1 MFPQTRMFGSLALL
15 GLAIRSLRYPMV
27 FSTVGVQ
34 LPHPGDS
41 YYHLRRIWFS
51 VARFPESLAFDR
63 YSSFPEGSQIPW
75 PVAFDWTIAAVI
87 RPFVD
92 PGDQSAV
99 EALAVWVPALLGAA
113 NTGLIA
119 LFAARFYGLAAGW
132 LAGLVYSAMPIG
144 FVFSQLGVIDHHVA
158 VALLSTSMLWLAAE
172 LFSSSDRAESLAES
186 RRAPA
191 VGLSCALGLSM
202 AITLLVW
209 PGSLLH
215 AGVLQVALGLRWLM
229 AENPAAA
236 RPRAVEFSISQFVLA
251 IGIAPFALGNE
262 WTEFGDW
269 SPLVLSH
276 FQPAYFGCAAALI
289 FAVQLL
295 HERASVG
302 DTRRRRFISALV
314 AALIGGLTALVVLPS
329 LRDSLLLAS
338 GWFTGDEGL
347 LAQIS
352 EMQPLFWR
360 WGLFDLR
367 FAIMSFGAGF
377 LVLPFIWVHLI
388 RRAARE
394 RSQTQGLILL
404 WSLVFCGLTLD
415 QWRFGNTF
423 AGVYAVLIGAVTA
436 QWLPGLRRRLRLRP
450 LRPALEALVFVALVS
465 WSALAFH
472 DYYRHIVESS
482 LDALAN
488 ERVRALG
495 PPHPSMRIYD
505 EAGRWLARTTP
516 DTVGYLDPSAEPEYA
531 VLCDWAM
538 GHLLRYRSERPM
550 VQDNFGPYAG
560 RDRFESAWAYFAEG
574 DEAAAVEILD
584 RLGVRYVVAGPTGAG
599 SVDGLAADAMAHRL
613 GTAFGS
619 VSGELPGK
627 RIPGLSRHR
636 IIFFAHARPA
646 GGSRSVA
653 RLGIWETVRGAQIEG
668 DAAPGTRVVLS
679 LELATSSRAR
689 HVYRRDAIAD
699 DEGRYRF
706 VVPYPTDVRFSPDVT
721 VPRGYRI
728 ISSNASGTLD
738 VREQDVIGGATVRG
752 PDL

>member
-1 MFPQTRMFGSLALL
+1 MFGSFALL
-15 GLAIRSLRYPMV
+15 GLAIRSLRYPTV
-27 FSTVGVQ
+27 FSTIGVQ
-34 LPHPGDS
+34 LPYPGDS

-63 YSSFPEGSQIPW
+63 YASFPEGSQIPW
-75 PVAFDWTIAAVI
+75 PAAFDWTIAAAI

-92 PGDQSAV
+92 PADQSAV

-119 LFAARFYGLAAGW
+119 LFAARFYGRAAGW
-132 LAGLVYSAMPIG
+132 YAGLLYSVMPIG

-172 LFSSSDRAESLAES
+172 LFSKGDRAERLGAA
-186 RRAPA
+186 RRISA
-191 VGLSCALGLSM
+191 VGLSAALGLSM

-215 AGVLQVALGLRWLM
+215 IGVLQVALGLRWLM
-229 AENPAAA
+229 AEDPAAA
-236 RPRAVEFSISQFVLA
+236 RSRAVEFSISQFVLA

-262 WTEFGDW
+262 WTEFGTW
-269 SPLVLSH
+269 SPLVLSV
-276 FQPAYFGCAAALI
+276 FQPAYFGCAATLI
-289 FAVQLL
+289 LGVQLL
-295 HERASVG
+295 HEHASVG

-329 LRDSLLLAS
+329 LRESLLVAS
-338 GWFTGDEGL
+338 GWFTGGEEL

-352 EMQPLFWR
+352 EMQPIFWR

-367 FAIMSFGAGF
+367 FAIQNFGAGF
-377 LVLPFIWVHLI
+377 LVLPLVWVPLI

-394 RSQTQGLILL
+394 RSQAQGLILL
-404 WSLVFCGLTLD
+404 WSLVFFVLTLD

-423 AGVYAVLIGAVTA
+423 AGVYAVLIGALIA
-436 QWLPGLRRRLRLRP
+436 QWLPGLRRRLRLRSP
-450 LRPALEALVFVALVS
+450 RPAFEALAFVVLVS
-465 WSALAFH
+465 WTVVAFH
-472 DYYRHIVESS
+472 NYYRHIVESS
-482 LDALAN
+482 LGALRN
-488 ERVRALG
+488 QRVRALG
-495 PPHPSMRIYD
+495 PLHPSMRIYD
-505 EAGRWLARTTP
+505 QAGRWLARTTP
-516 DTVGYLDPSAEPEYA
+516 ETAGYLDASAEPEYA
-531 VLCDWAM
+531 VLCDWAV

-560 RDRFESAWAYFAEG
+560 RDRFESAWAYFAER
-574 DEAAAVEILD
+574 DEAAALEILD

-599 SVDGLAADAMAHRL
+599 SVNGLAADSMARRL

-619 VSGELPGK
+619 AGQRLQGK
-627 RIPGLSRHR
+627 RVPGLSRHR
-636 IIFFAHARPA
+636 IIFFAHAGPA
-646 GGSRSVA
+646 GGSRSFA

-668 DAAPGTRVVLS
+668 HAEPGHRVVLS
-679 LELATSSRAR
+679 LDLATSSQAT
-689 HVYRRDAIAD
+689 HVYRREVIVD
-699 DEGRYRF
+699 DQGRYRF

-721 VPRGYRI
+721 VPRSYRI
-728 ISSNASGTLD
+728 RGPRASGKLD
-738 VREQDVIGGATVRG
+738 VREQDVIGGATLRG